1 MIGNAKRLAAVAVA
15 LAATLAPAAAAYAS
29 PAAPGYAS
37 PAGPAAAGSASLAAS
52 AAAADASPTAPS
64 SAVASGPVRALDGI
78 AHPLRS
84 TGPGTGTADLR
95 ALGVMVGDAKVVGV
109 GEATHGSHEF
119 FALKDRVFRY
129 LVEQKGF
136 TTFALEVSWS
146 AGLRIDDYV
155 QRGDVRGDGDRDARQ
170 VVHEAMAGSPWD
182 REEFVTLVRWM
193 RDHNR
198 QHPDRP
204 VHFVGDDIGA
214 PSIDARVFDSVT
226 DYVRRTRPESLPR
239 LNELLTSL
247 RPLND
252 AIAYLDRPLAER
264 QQNAAKAQQVLE
276 LVQRQG
282 SRSGQDVEFVLQNA
296 RNIAQTYTFLSV
308 DLADQ
313 KSLTVMERY
322 RDQVMAETTAW
333 WHRRTGGRT
342 LLSAHD
348 DHVGYLAS
356 DPTTYPKTQG
366 SFLRDTLGADYL
378 AIGTT
383 FDRGSFLSKDQAL
396 GGDWK
401 TFTVGP
407 AGPGTNEC
415 TLDQVRYR
423 DYYADL
429 RKAPA
434 AARSWL
440 DVPRPAY
447 NVGTQY
453 PNDKTPEIA
462 IGRAYDVLVHL
473 HTVREASRL

>member
-1 MIGNAKRLAAVAVA
+1 MIGNGKRLAAAA
-15 LAATLAPAAAAYAS
+15 LALSATLVPAAAAC
-29 PAAPGYAS
+29 AAP
-37 PAGPAAAGSASLAAS
+37 AAS
-52 AAAADASPTAPS
+52 A
-64 SAVASGPVRALDGI
+64 SAVASAPVRALDRI

-84 TGPGTGTADLR
+84 TEPGTGTADLH
-95 ALGVMVGDAKVVGV
+95 ALGVTVGDAKVVGV

-136 TTFALEVSWS
+136 TTFALEISWS
-146 AGLRIDDYV
+146 AGLRIDDYL
-155 QRGDVRGDGDRDARQ
+155 QHGDGNRDARQ
-170 VVHEAMAGSPWD
+170 VVHEVMAGSPWD

-204 VHFVGDDIGA
+204 VHFLGDDIGA
-214 PSIDARVFDSVT
+214 PKLDERVFDNVT

-239 LNELLTSL
+239 LNELLTGL
-247 RPLND
+247 RPLDD
-252 AIAYLDRPLAER
+252 AIAYLERPLAER
-264 QQNAAKAQQVLE
+264 QQNAAKAQHILE
-276 LVQRQG
+276 LVQRQ
-282 SRSGQDVEFVLQNA
+282 RSGGGEDFEFALQNA
-296 RNIAQTYTFLSV
+296 RNIAQTYTFLTL
-308 DLADQ
+308 DPGDQ
-313 KSLTVMERY
+313 ESLTAMERY

-333 WHRRTGGRT
+333 WQRRTGSGV
-342 LLSAHD
+342 LLSAHN
-348 DHVGYLAS
+348 DHAGYAAS
-356 DPTTYPKTQG
+356 DPATYPKTQG

-383 FDRGSFLSKDQAL
+383 FDQGSFLSKDEAL
-396 GGDWK
+396 GGEWK
-401 TFTVGP
+401 KFTVGP
-407 AGPGTNEC
+407 AGPGTNEY
-415 TLDQVRYR
+415 TLEQVRCR

-440 DVPRPAY
+440 DISRPTY

-473 HTVREASRL
+473 HTVREASKL

>member
-1 MIGNAKRLAAVAVA
+1 MIGNGKRLAAA
-15 LAATLAPAAAAYAS
+15 LALSATLAPAAAAC
-29 PAAPGYAS
+29 AAP
-37 PAGPAAAGSASLAAS
+37 AAS
-52 AAAADASPTAPS
+52 A
-64 SAVASGPVRALDGI
+64 SAVASAPVRALDRI

-84 TGPGTGTADLR
+84 TEPGTGTADLH
-95 ALGVMVGDAKVVGV
+95 ALGVTVGDAKVVGV

-136 TTFALEVSWS
+136 TTFALEISWS
-146 AGLRIDDYV
+146 AGLRIDDYL
-155 QRGDVRGDGDRDARQ
+155 QHGDGNRDARQ
-170 VVHEAMAGSPWD
+170 VVHEVMAGSPWD

-204 VHFVGDDIGA
+204 VHFLGDDIGA
-214 PSIDARVFDSVT
+214 PKLDERVFDNVT

-239 LNELLTSL
+239 LNELLTGL
-247 RPLND
+247 RPLDD
-252 AIAYLDRPLAER
+252 AIAYLERPLAER
-264 QQNAAKAQQVLE
+264 QQNAAKAQHILE
-276 LVQRQG
+276 LVQRQ
-282 SRSGQDVEFVLQNA
+282 RSGGGEDFEFALQNA
-296 RNIAQTYTFLSV
+296 RNIAQTYTFLT
-308 DLADQ
+308 LNPGDQ
-313 KSLTVMERY
+313 ESLTAMERY

-333 WHRRTGGRT
+333 WQRRTGSGV
-342 LLSAHD
+342 LLSAHN
-348 DHVGYLAS
+348 DHAGYAAS
-356 DPTTYPKTQG
+356 DPATYPKTQG

-383 FDRGSFLSKDQAL
+383 FDQGSFLSKDEAL
-396 GGDWK
+396 GGEWK
-401 TFTVGP
+401 KFTVGP
-407 AGPGTNEC
+407 AGPGTNEY
-415 TLDQVRYR
+415 TLKQVRYR

-440 DVPRPAY
+440 DISRPTY

-473 HTVREASRL
+473 HTVREASKL

>member
-1 MIGNAKRLAAVAVA
+1 MIGNGKRLASAALA
-15 LAATLAPAAAAYAS
+15 LAATMAPATAAYAAPAAS
-29 PAAPGYAS
+29 V
-37 PAGPAAAGSASLAAS
+37 
-52 AAAADASPTAPS
+52 
-64 SAVASGPVRALDGI
+64 SAVAPAPVRALDRI

-84 TGPGTGTADLR
+84 TEPGTGTADLH

-136 TTFALEVSWS
+136 TTFALEISWS
-146 AGLRIDDYV
+146 AGLRIDDYL
-155 QRGDVRGDGDRDARQ
+155 QRGDGDRDARQ
-170 VVHEAMAGSPWD
+170 VVHEVMAGSPWD

-193 RDHNR
+193 REYNR

-204 VHFVGDDIGA
+204 VHFLGDDIGA
-214 PSIDARVFDSVT
+214 PRLDKRVFDSVT
-226 DYVRRTRPESLPR
+226 DYVRRTHPESLPR
-239 LNELLTSL
+239 LNELLTSV
-247 RPLND
+247 RPLDD
-252 AIAYLDRPLAER
+252 AIAYLGLPLAER
-264 QQNAAKAQQVLE
+264 QQNAAKARQVLE
-276 LVQRQG
+276 LVQRR
-282 SRSGQDVEFVLQNA
+282 RSVGGEDFDFVLQNA
-296 RNIAQTYTFLSV
+296 RNIAQTYTFLTL
-308 DLADQ
+308 DPGDQ
-313 KSLTVMERY
+313 ESSTAIQRY

-333 WHRRTGGRT
+333 WQRRTGGRV
-342 LLSAHD
+342 LLSAHN
-348 DHVGYLAS
+348 DHAGYAAT

-383 FDRGSFLSKDQAL
+383 FDRGSFLSKDEAL
-396 GGDWK
+396 GGEWK
-401 TFTVGP
+401 KFTVDP
-407 AGPGTNEC
+407 AGPGTNEY

-434 AARSWL
+434 AARRWL
-440 DVPRPAY
+440 DASRPTCS
-447 NVGTQY
+447 VGTQY

-473 HTVREASRL
+473 RTVREAGKL